1 MTDIA
6 SLPYRPCAG
15 LMIANREGK
24 IFVGQR
30 IDSISNIAWQMPQ
43 GGIDEGEDPETAALR
58 ELQEE
63 TGIVPDLVDILARSQ
78 EEYFYDLPDE
88 LIGKLWGGK
97 WRGQRQWWFLLRFKG
112 DDNHVNIATEHREFS
127 EWRWVEPSEL
137 PGLIVPF
144 KKRIYEALI
153 TEFAPLI

>member
-112 DDNHVNIATEHREFS
+112 DDSHVNIATAHQEFS

-144 KKRIYEALI
+144 KKRIYEAVLA
-153 TEFAPLI
+153 EFASLI